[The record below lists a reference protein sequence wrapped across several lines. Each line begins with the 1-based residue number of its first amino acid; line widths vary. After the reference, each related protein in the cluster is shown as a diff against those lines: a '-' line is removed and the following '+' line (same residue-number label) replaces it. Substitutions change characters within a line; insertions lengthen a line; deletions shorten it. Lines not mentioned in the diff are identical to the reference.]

1 MNLPPP
7 SGKVSRTRDRRKVA
21 ASFAAEKRFRALAI
35 KKDAED
41 DRVTLVRRYPG
52 QFLKKR

>member
-7 SGKVSRTRDRRKVA
+7 SGKVSRTRDRRKLA

>member
-7 SGKVSRTRDRRKVA
+7 SGKIGRTKDRRKLA
-21 ASFAAEKRFRALAI
+21 AAFAAEKRFRALAI

-41 DRVTLVRRYPG
+41 DRVQLVRRCPG